1 MRRVATPSP
10 HAPILRGHH
19 EHSQGAEFM
28 RRIVPVVAL
37 LVRPERTHP
46 VYTNSTDYL
55 LDRLLK
61 SDP

>member
-1 MRRVATPSP
+1 
-10 HAPILRGHH
+10 
-19 EHSQGAEFM
+19 M
-28 RRIVPVVAL
+28 RRIVPIVVL
-37 LVRPERTHP
+37 LVRPKWTPP

>member
-10 HAPILRGHH
+10 HAPIPRGHH
-19 EHSQGAEFM
+19 EQSQGAEFM
-28 RRIVPVVAL
+28 RRIVPIVVL
-37 LVRPERTHP
+37 LVRPKWTPP